1 MFEINKNK
9 DIVNFIKSLY
19 PSLTHVPLHAPVF
32 NGNEKKYIIEAI
44 DSTYVSSVGPFVNRF
59 EEMISKFT
67 GARYAVSAVNGT
79 ASLHLALVVAEVEMN
94 DEVLTQSLTFI
105 ATCNAISYL
114 KAYPVFIDIDK
125 DTLSMSP
132 DILKKFLEE
141 RCIIKHDGYTY
152 NKYTG
157 RRIKACVPMHSF
169 GLPGRILEIV
179 KICKEYNIV
188 LIEDAAESIGSLFQN
203 KSTGTFGDLGVFSF
217 NGNKIVTC
225 GGGGAIITDNEELAK
240 KAKHL
245 STQAKIPH
253 PWNFHHDAIGYNYR
267 LPNLNA
273 AIACAQLENLELF
286 INNKRHISEKYKEFF
301 KDRNEFY
308 IEEIEGAR
316 SNYWLNSV
324 LFSDKHERDIFLKY
338 SNDNSVMT
346 RPVWQ
351 PMHLLEMF
359 KESDTT
365 NMDNTNW
372 ISERLVNLP
381 SSVST

>member
-1 MFEINKNK
+1 MFDINKNK
-9 DIVNFIKSLY
+9 DIVNFIKSIY
-19 PSLTHVPLHAPVF
+19 PSLAHVPLHAPVF

-59 EEMISKFT
+59 EEMISEIT
-67 GARYAVSAVNGT
+67 GARYAVAAVNGT
-79 ASLHLALVVAEVEMN
+79 ASLHLALVVAEVETN

-114 KAYPVFIDIDK
+114 KAHPVFIDIDK

-132 DILKKFLEE
+132 DTLIKFLEE

-152 NKYTG
+152 NKNTG

-179 KICKEYNIV
+179 KICKAYNIV

-253 PWNFHHDAIGYNYR
+253 SWNFNHDAIGYNYR

-324 LFSDKHERDIFLKY
+324 LFSDEHERDIFLKY

-359 KESDTT
+359 RKSDATK
-365 NMDNTNW
+365 MDNTNW